1 MKRTSWLL
9 VLLVLVLVPVTAA
22 AQTGYVEAPTKVI
35 FDHPDHSATDSYE
48 LGFYALP
55 IVNGACDQGG
65 APADAA
71 TQVAPFA
78 KPATTTG
85 VGMEAALGAKPIGC
99 YVAKLRALN
108 AEGWASDWSPVSNP
122 FGLRAAAPGNV
133 RAVK

>member
-1 MKRTSWLL
+1 MRTLWL
-9 VLLVLVLVPVTAA
+9 VLFVLMLVPAA
-22 AQTGYVEAPTKVI
+22 ATAQGYVEGPTKVV
-35 FDHPDHSATDSYE
+35 FDHPDHAATASYE
-48 LGFYALP
+48 LGYFALP
-55 IVNGACDQGG
+55 IVNGACNQTGT
-65 APADAA
+65 PAEQA